1 MADWTEE
8 LSDEQK
14 NNIMDL
20 IVTTVKEI
28 RYQMDQD
35 ILFTQQIWER
45 KGFLKS
51 RRTRKAFEAWER
63 SFQSCQLV
71 IVCGK
76 KTTTAIMKGEMFNDS
91 LSNGNAIKR

>member
-1 MADWTEE
+1 METTSKDWTDE
-8 LSDEQK
+8 LTDEQK

-28 RYQMDQD
+28 RHQIDQD

-51 RRTRKAFEAWER
+51 RRTRKAFE
-63 SFQSCQLV
+63 SCRA
-71 IVCGK
+71 IVQGK
-76 KTTTAIMKGEMFNDS
+76 NEIFND
-91 LSNGNAIKR
+91 LQE

>member
-1 MADWTEE
+1 MVDWTEE
-8 LSDEQK
+8 LTEEQK

-28 RYQMDQD
+28 RTQLDQD

-51 RRTRKAFEAWER
+51 RRTRKAFDACR
-63 SFQSCQLV
+63 A
-71 IVCGK
+71 IVQGK
-76 KTTTAIMKGEMFNDS
+76 NEIFKEENE
-91 LSNGNAIKR
+91 L

>member
-8 LSDEQK
+8 LTEEQK

-28 RYQMDQD
+28 RHQLDQD

-51 RRTRKAFEAWER
+51 RRTRKAFDACR
-63 SFQSCQLV
+63 A
-71 IVCGK
+71 IVQGK
-76 KTTTAIMKGEMFNDS
+76 NEIFNETEEK
-91 LSNGNAIKR
+91 NKYEEN

>member
-8 LSDEQK
+8 LTDEQK

-28 RYQMDQD
+28 RTQMDQD

-51 RRTRKAFEAWER
+51 RRTRKHLR
-63 SFQSCQLV
+63 PVVLLCKV
-71 IVCGK
+71 
-76 KTTTAIMKGEMFNDS
+76 KTKCLRIQMIQFSKT
-91 LSNGNAIKR
+91 